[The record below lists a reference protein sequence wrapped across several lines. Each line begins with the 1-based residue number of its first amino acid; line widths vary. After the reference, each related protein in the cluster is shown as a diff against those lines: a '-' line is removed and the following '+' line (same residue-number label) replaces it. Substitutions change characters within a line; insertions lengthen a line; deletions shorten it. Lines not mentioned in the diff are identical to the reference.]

1 MTNKTKNTPSPEG
14 IAAAARAAT
23 KSRTLPPVMT
33 WNPPFCGDLDIR
45 IARNGTWFY
54 LGTPIGR
61 FELVKLFSSI
71 LKIEDGKYFLVTPV
85 EKVGIQVDDA
95 PFIAVDFNEVI
106 TQGEKALKFETQV
119 GDRVVASHENPIR
132 VERDAITDEPA
143 PYIHIRNGL
152 DALIDRKTFY
162 RLIDI
167 GQHRNHKNE
176 DWFGI
181 ISASTF
187 FPIIKSEEL
196 ENSI

>member
-1 MTNKTKNTPSPEG
+1 M
-14 IAAAARAAT
+14 
-23 KSRTLPPVMT
+23 
-33 WNPPFCGDLDIR
+33 
-45 IARNGTWFY
+45 
-54 LGTPIGR
+54 
-61 FELVKLFSSI
+61 
-71 LKIEDGKYFLVTPV
+71 
-85 EKVGIQVDDA
+85 
-95 PFIAVDFNEVI
+95 
-106 TQGEKALKFETQV
+106 
-119 GDRVVASHENPIR
+119 
-132 VERDAITDEPA
+132 ERDAITDEPA

-167 GQHRNHKNE
+167 GQPRNHKNE

>member
-1 MTNKTKNTPSPEG
+1 MEPTFLWGFRHSYCAK
-14 IAAAARAAT
+14 
-23 KSRTLPPVMT
+23 
-33 WNPPFCGDLDIR
+33 WY
-45 IARNGTWFY
+45 WFY

-95 PFIAVDFNEVI
+95 PFIAVDFNEI
-106 TQGEKALKFETQV
+106 IIQGEKALKFETHV
-119 GDRVVASHENPIR
+119 GDRVVASRENPIR

-167 GQHRNHKNE
+167 GQHRNHENE
-176 DWFGI
+176 AGSELFLPPL
-181 ISASTF
+181 F
-187 FPIIKSEEL
+187 FRLSSPKSWKTQSSPTKL
-196 ENSI
+196 FV